1 MLIAIL
7 GFGRIWTTRVN
18 SRSHRAAHFNTTGIL
33 ASGRFRNRSCT
44 YGYVRIDECTGF
56 HPESAHRALYRVYE
70 SEPLGLWQG
79 KRKLFLRKLLPKG
92 TSPERYLVRV
102 SSIDIGWIDRH
113 NVWLCEGGE
122 VVSFSEGNA
131 QQEALVLLP
140 AFGWLHWEKGN
151 FFLNAATRQPWM
163 AELVQ

>member
-1 MLIAIL
+1 M
-7 GFGRIWTTRVN
+7 
-18 SRSHRAAHFNTTGIL
+18 
-33 ASGRFRNRSCT
+33 
-44 YGYVRIDECTGF
+44 DECAGF
-56 HPESAHRALYRVYE
+56 HPESAHRALYGLYE
-70 SEPLGLWQG
+70 SDPHGLWQG
-79 KRKLFLRKLLPKG
+79 TRKLFLRKLLPKG
-92 TSPERYLVRV
+92 TSPERYLVWV

-122 VVSFSEGNA
+122 VVSFSEGNG

-140 AFGWLHWEKGN
+140 AFGCLHGGKGN